1 VGSIPFLPE
10 CFLEVEMTL
19 RLRTFGI
26 AVISSVAFLGWSA
39 TAHAQEKLD
48 KNAQFCE
55 DFDQN
60 VILGGK
66 LDEASKYLTDDFKEH
81 NARLTANGLAEF
93 LEKMKA
99 MRASGRGPGGG
110 GRGRGA
116 APVERT
122 VFSHDDVV
130 VFMRPTPERDD
141 PQNPGRKIPAGT
153 HFDVYRLRNG
163 KIAEHWD

>member
-1 VGSIPFLPE
+1 MMV
-10 CFLEVEMTL
+10 
-19 RLRTFGI
+19 RLRMLGV
-26 AVISSVAFLGWSA
+26 AVCSSLAVALWA
-39 TAHAQEKLD
+39 APAHAQEKLD

-55 DFDQN
+55 DFDQH
-60 VILGGK
+60 VIIGGK

-81 NARLTANGLAEF
+81 NARLTANGLPEF

-99 MRASGRGPGGG
+99 MRAGGRGPGGG
-110 GRGRGA
+110 GRGRGQA
-116 APVERT
+116 AAAERT
-122 VFSHDDVV
+122 IFSHDDVV

>member
-1 VGSIPFLPE
+1 MMV
-10 CFLEVEMTL
+10 
-19 RLRTFGI
+19 RLRTIGMALCSTV
-26 AVISSVAFLGWSA
+26 AVIGWSA

-55 DFDQN
+55 DFDQH
-60 VILGGK
+60 VIIGGK
-66 LDEASKYLTDDFKEH
+66 LDEASTYLTDDFKEH
-81 NARLTANGLAEF
+81 NARLTANGLPEF

-99 MRASGRGPGGG
+99 FRA
-110 GRGRGA
+110 GRGA
-116 APVERT
+116 GGGNRGQGGGAGRGAPAAQRT
-122 VFSHDDVV
+122 IFSHDDVV
-130 VFMRPTPERDD
+130 VFLRPTPERDD